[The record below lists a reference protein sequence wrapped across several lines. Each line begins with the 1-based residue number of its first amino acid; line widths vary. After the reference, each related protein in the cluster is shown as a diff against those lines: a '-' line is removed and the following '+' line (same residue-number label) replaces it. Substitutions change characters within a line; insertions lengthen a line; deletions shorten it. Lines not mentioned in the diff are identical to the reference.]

1 MEVSHK
7 ARKIIEAEISN
18 RPSDNAA
25 ALYIVRALDRAGL
38 LAPDT
43 PEPDGIS
50 ANETPVWRA
59 DRCLMATVVRK
70 SRPVRMWIPD
80 VCEISYSPHDAR
92 QQAHMLLAAANR
104 AEQVEQWPH
113 SQT

>member
-1 MEVSHK
+1 MDVSHK

-18 RPSDNAA
+18 RPGDPAA

-43 PEPDGIS
+43 PEPDVTS
-50 ANETPVWRA
+50 ANDTPVWRS
-59 DRCLMATVVRK
+59 DRCLMTTVVEE

-80 VCEISYSPHDAR
+80 VGELAYSPQDAR
-92 QQAHMLLAAANR
+92 QQAHMLLAAANH
-104 AEQVEQWPH
+104 AEQAEQ
-113 SQT
+113 

>member
-1 MEVSHK
+1 MDVSHK

-18 RPSDNAA
+18 RPGDRAA
-25 ALYIVRALDRAGL
+25 ALYAVLALDRAGL

-50 ANETPVWRA
+50 ANETPVWRS
-59 DRCLMATVVRK
+59 DRCLMITVVEG

-92 QQAHMLLAAANR
+92 QQAHMLLAAANH
-104 AEQVEQWPH
+104 AEQAEQ
-113 SQT
+113 

>member
-18 RPSDNAA
+18 RPGDRAA
-25 ALYIVRALDRAGL
+25 ALYAVRALDRAGL

-43 PEPDGIS
+43 PEPDVTS
-50 ANETPVWRA
+50 ANGTPVWGA

-80 VCEISYSPHDAR
+80 VCEIAYSPHDAR
-92 QQAHMLLAAANR
+92 QQAHMLLAAANH
-104 AEQVEQWPH
+104 AEQAEQ
-113 SQT
+113 